1 MVVSF
6 AARDAHVRKG
16 AKSDYFNSSVPQ
28 SLIKIRNGYLPD
40 ILPMHHSSPDDIIKG
55 TITRNMAGAYISHAE
70 VQASKD
76 LVALRKR
83 NENLFTVTEEE
94 YNAIISEK
102 GLKPMDFD
110 DINRAIIAYVMNQ
123 ITTNL
128 EKMVTEGASLPI
140 YWERDG
146 SQLVQYNPIREHPE
160 KWYGECLKVAQTH

>member
-1 MVVSF
+1 
-6 AARDAHVRKG
+6 
-16 AKSDYFNSSVPQ
+16 
-28 SLIKIRNGYLPD
+28 
-40 ILPMHHSSPDDIIKG
+40 
-55 TITRNMAGAYISHAE
+55 
-70 VQASKD
+70 
-76 LVALRKR
+76 
-83 NENLFTVTEEE
+83 
-94 YNAIISEK
+94 
-102 GLKPMDFD
+102 MDFD